1 MNIKAL
7 QTSVEQVYGVPIKY
21 GNQCQQLAIAIFE
34 ETEDYISFQT
44 LRRFFGFIKTDNKTT
59 SRTLDILSKYCGYL
73 HFNDF
78 CTKLNNAKNA
88 VGTLIE
94 SAYNIP
100 VRKEKDLNF
109 HYVCRNLA
117 RIMYHDLSLVEQNIS
132 FLANSTVANEFF
144 FERFVFIDHLHNPIY
159 RRALLLYKKV
169 KNTLDANVFV
179 DSTLYLA
186 NFLLKNKVEK
196 LPLSLNLS
204 KLHLLHPFLQAR
216 VLGSYLIAGT
226 LNKNELIKLIFDT
239 EKTQLYHDNETNEFA
254 FFHWM
259 MADYFL
265 VCKLPQ
271 EARKVIELSQKNY
284 NAVPTGWLE
293 TGYHE
298 TFDLL
303 YAICLEATGET
314 DQAKQMFDQLKQQ
327 HFHFIFSKY
336 FTIRYL
342 NLKKKLFGTL
352 TETEEKEL
360 VELYSKT
367 KFKYLKQ

>member
-1 MNIKAL
+1 VNIKAL

-21 GNQCQQLAIAIFE
+21 GNQCQQLIIAIFE
-34 ETEDYISFQT
+34 ETNEYISFQT
-44 LRRFFGFIKTDNKTT
+44 LRRFFGFIKTNNKT
-59 SRTLDILSKYCGYL
+59 SNRTLDILSKYCGYI

-78 CTKLNNAKNA
+78 CTKINKTKNV
-88 VGTLIE
+88 VGTIIE
-94 SAYNIP
+94 SVYNIP

-117 RIMYHDLSLVEQNIS
+117 SLMYHDLLLVEQNIS
-132 FLANSTVANEFF
+132 FLANSTVAHEYL

-159 RRALLLYKKV
+159 KRALLLYKKA
-169 KNTLDANVFV
+169 KNTLDANFFV
-179 DSTLYLA
+179 DSILYLA
-186 NFLLKNKVEK
+186 NFLLKNKVDK

-204 KLHLLHPFLQAR
+204 KLHTLHPFLQAR

-226 LNKNELIKLIFDT
+226 SNKNELIKLIFDT
-239 EKTQLYHDNETNEFA
+239 EKTQLFHDNKTNEFA

-259 MADYFL
+259 MADYFII
-265 VCKLPQ
+265 CKLPH
-271 EARKVIELSQKNY
+271 EARKIIELSRKYY

-303 YAICLEATGET
+303 YAICLEATGEKE
-314 DQAKQMFDQLKQQ
+314 QAKQNFEKLKQQ

-342 NLKKKLFGTL
+342 NLKNKLFGTL
-352 TETEEKEL
+352 TETDEKEL
-360 VELYSKT
+360 NDLYSKT
-367 KFKYLKQ
+367 KFKYLK